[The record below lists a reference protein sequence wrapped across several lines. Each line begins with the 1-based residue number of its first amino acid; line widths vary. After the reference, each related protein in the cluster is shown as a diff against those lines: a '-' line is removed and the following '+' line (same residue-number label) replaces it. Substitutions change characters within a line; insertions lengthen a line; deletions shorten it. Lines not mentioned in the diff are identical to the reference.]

1 MLKCFIFQME
11 VLGEVLLRFYLP
23 WFILK
28 EAKFYI
34 SLLLTSFPTLG
45 TGFQLCLRE
54 FFHAAQ
60 SSFPCGSEHF
70 SLRVRALSMR
80 VRALSMR
87 LRNQASKT
95 KCQHSSSLMSSIKK
109 RNLWILKEIQWL
121 SRDLNLGPLAQWVNT
136 LSIELSSDGWRKGL
150 FVQLL
155 IWLAG
160 RSNFIFNSF
169 IWIRVMYSIK
179 IVGK

>member
-1 MLKCFIFQME
+1 M
-11 VLGEVLLRFYLP
+11 VLH
-23 WFILK
+23 K
-28 EAKFYI
+28 YI

-54 FFHAAQ
+54 YFHAAQ

-87 LRNQASKT
+87 LRNQAFKT

-109 RNLWILKEIQWL
+109 RV
-121 SRDLNLGPLAQWVNT
+121 SRIFERVPLAKPVFERGASRIADQR
-136 LSIELSSDGWRKGL
+136 SSYWAFERWLKKEGL
-150 FVQLL
+150 LVQVL
-155 IWLAG
+155 IWFAIFLTASYQG
-160 RSNFIFNSF
+160 SPISFFILLFELGLCIQSNLLENSRPTACYF
-169 IWIRVMYSIK
+169 
-179 IVGK
+179 

>member
-1 MLKCFIFQME
+1 MSQEKNIFWSTLTVKSSGGKIFEFLHCPFELPAKMHCHFGQFGWILWCLSAWPLKGQCTIPKFLSPPIFLSLE
-11 VLGEVLLRFYLP
+11 SNIF
-23 WFILK
+23 
-28 EAKFYI
+28 

-109 RNLWILKEIQWL
+109 RIL
-121 SRDLNLGPLAQWVNT
+121 
-136 LSIELSSDGWRKGL
+136 
-150 FVQLL
+150 
-155 IWLAG
+155 
-160 RSNFIFNSF
+160 
-169 IWIRVMYSIK
+169 
-179 IVGK
+179 